1 MLNFRIVLALLSLV
15 FLISCSKHK
24 PQLPSNKGRMADKSI
39 ALLLEMNQKLTLKED
54 SIILKYVETS
64 DQKFKKNE
72 LGFWYLISKTTQKA
86 KLKDKEAFR
95 FDCKMSLLNGKLLKS
110 EIKEVSLGKKE
121 LVQGLEEA
129 LKLMHKGESATF
141 VIPWYLGYG
150 MKGNGKLIPPY
161 TSLIYEVNLFE

>member
-1 MLNFRIVLALLSLV
+1 MLNFRTVIALLLLV
-15 FLISCSKHK
+15 LLVSCTKSK
-24 PQLPSNKGRMADKSI
+24 PQLPSNKGRMTDKSI
-39 ALLLEMNQKLTLKED
+39 AQLLEMNQKLTLKED
-54 SIILKYVETS
+54 SLLLQYVEKS

-72 LGFWYLISKTTQKA
+72 LGFWYIISKMTQKA

-110 EIKEVSLGKKE
+110 EIKAVSLGKKE

-141 VIPWYLGYG
+141 VIPWYLAYG

-161 TSLIYEVNLFE
+161 TSIVYEVNLYE